1 MGGVAVRISPF
12 FVRVAPGA
20 LTVVGLLLA
29 GTSCSSGPTP
39 PQPGTPAFFWA
50 AAGETYRTG
59 DFVKT
64 SEHLQRILATDNEYN
79 ARARA
84 WDAVISSGLTQ
95 GYIALAETYEAGAR
109 MNRANPMPFRKQ
121 VSALRSQAS
130 ASAIQFTEDVHRMME
145 LDKDPNLLL
154 AFAFPAGTIGE
165 PAALKRVAGGIIV
178 QDSEREQLQAAML
191 QRGVLLSA
199 CAMAGSPDDAAAAQ
213 EKFKAGELRVPRDT
227 FLLAAGTLMQEQSD
241 LFTGNKLDQPRRLK
255 LMSEEALEALRAIPQ
270 TPKSKSLIEKVQARL
285 KKANLT

>member
-1 MGGVAVRISPF
+1 
-12 FVRVAPGA
+12 
-20 LTVVGLLLA
+20 
-29 GTSCSSGPTP
+29 
-39 PQPGTPAFFWA
+39 
-50 AAGETYRTG
+50 
-59 DFVKT
+59 
-64 SEHLQRILATDNEYN
+64 
-79 ARARA
+79 
-84 WDAVISSGLTQ
+84 
-95 GYIALAETYEAGAR
+95 
-109 MNRANPMPFRKQ
+109 
-121 VSALRSQAS
+121 
-130 ASAIQFTEDVHRMME
+130 MME
-145 LDKDPNLLL
+145 LDKDPNLVL

-178 QDSEREQLQAAML
+178 QDSERDQLQAAML

-270 TPKSKSLIEKVQARL
+270 TPKSKSLIEKIQGRL